1 MKKYGL
7 YTLLA
12 LLLMSG
18 AKAFGQ
24 VWEFADEFSYSS
36 DECMT
41 SFDATELSDGTI
53 AVSSVHY
60 FKSGEGDFYSY
71 HSAARKL
78 SADGELLAEKSHF
91 RESYFSPNIP
101 YLIENPNGGLYM
113 LATYSPDHDHT
124 YFNYFKNYDDPPD
137 KAIIGLYK
145 LDENLE
151 IEASYEH
158 DFVIDTFEKHDSQWN
173 YLPNHYSGEIYV
185 FSAFEDA
192 GSIVG
197 GYIKTISH
205 GNENQDW
212 HDSIFFFRM
221 NFEGEFEDFT
231 GYEMTT
237 RGGAVSFV
245 YRRNHI
251 VKDDSGYLFYIQGNG
266 CLVEF
271 SPNVNRKGCVFR
283 LDEHLNVLNVR
294 EFRHADYSQM
304 PENTFYNITVKRS
317 DHNTTYLATSSKS
330 KSDPSNDED
339 CRLYEYDDSGTSVS
353 VTNHIIRGTDQ
364 WDMPAMLKGVDLA
377 NDNTVY
383 FAYTLNVGFMNDLDS
398 WMMIERLD
406 TNLDTIST
414 VYYDLG
420 GYENI
425 HSEAFGITATNDGGV
440 LLVFSSVNLNN
451 TDQHWT
457 TVTKFPAEAFVGIE
471 EAHNCGLKMAIAY
484 PNPGKDVLNIRTGL
498 RDAWVEVYD
507 VKGRLVH
514 RQDITENVTVI
525 NTTDWSNGT
534 YVWKVYAGV
543 SMLRQGSA
551 TSGSTTPV
559 ETGKWIKE

>member
-1 MKKYGL
+1 MKNAKF

-12 LLLMSG
+12 TLLMFG
-18 AKAFGQ
+18 TKVFGQ
-24 VWEFADEFSYSS
+24 EWEFASEFSYSS
-36 DECMT
+36 DECIT
-41 SFDATELSDGTI
+41 NFDATELLDGTI

-78 SADGELLAEKSHF
+78 SANGELLAEKSHF

-113 LATYSPDHDHT
+113 LATYSPDHDYT
-124 YFNYFKNYDDPPD
+124 YFNYFKNYENPPD
-137 KAIIGLYK
+137 KAIIGLYR
-145 LDENLE
+145 LDENLD
-151 IEASYEH
+151 IETSYEH

-173 YLPNHYSGEIYV
+173 WLPNHYSGQIYV
-185 FSAFEDA
+185 FSAFEDE

-205 GNENQDW
+205 GSENQEW

-237 RGGAVSFV
+237 RGGAVSYI

-251 VKDDSGYLFYIQGNG
+251 VKDDSGYLFYIQGRS
-266 CLVEF
+266 CLADF
-271 SPNVNRKGCVFR
+271 SPNANRQGCVFR

-294 EFRHADYSQM
+294 EFRHVDYGQM
-304 PENTFYNITVKRS
+304 PENNFYNITVKRS
-317 DHNTTYLATSSKS
+317 KHNTTYLATSSKS

-339 CRLYEYDDSGTSVS
+339 CRLYEYDASGTSIS
-353 VTNHIIRGTDQ
+353 VANHVVRGTDQ
-364 WDMPAMLKGVDLA
+364 WDMPAMLKGVDVA
-377 NDNTVY
+377 EDNTVF

-406 TNLDTIST
+406 ANFDTIST

-420 GYENI
+420 GYDNI
-425 HSEAFGITATNDGGV
+425 HSEAYGITATNDGGA
-440 LLVFSSVNLNN
+440 LLTFSSANLDN
-451 TDQHWT
+451 TNQHWT
-457 TVTKFPAEAFVGIE
+457 TVTKFPAEAFDDID
-471 EAHNCGLKMAIAY
+471 EAHDNGLKVAIAY

-498 RDAWVEVYD
+498 KDAWVEVYD
-507 VKGRLVH
+507 MSGRMVY
-514 RQDITENVTVI
+514 RQEITDNI
-525 NTTDWSNGT
+525 TTIITTSWPSGT
-534 YVWKVYAGV
+534 YIWKVIANGKKAE
-543 SMLRQGSA
+543 S
-551 TSGSTTPV
+551 
-559 ETGKWIKE
+559 GKWIKQ

>member
-1 MKKYGL
+1 MKATRI

-12 LLLMSG
+12 LLLMAG
-18 AKAFGQ
+18 GVTMQAQ
-24 VWEFADEFSYSS
+24 EWEFANEFSYSS

-41 SFDATELSDGTI
+41 SFDVTELSDGTI

-113 LATYSPDHDHT
+113 LATYSPDHDYT
-124 YFNYFKNYDDPPD
+124 YFNYFKNYDNPPD

-145 LDENLE
+145 LDENLD

-173 YLPNHYSGEIYV
+173 WLPNQCSGHIYV
-185 FSAFEDA
+185 FSAFEDE

-205 GNENQDW
+205 GNENQEW

-221 NFEGEFEDFT
+221 NFEGEFENLT

-237 RGGAVSFV
+237 RGGAASYI

-251 VKDDSGYLFYIQGNG
+251 VNDDSGYLFYIQGRS
-266 CLVEF
+266 CLTNF
-271 SPNVNRKGCVFR
+271 SPNANRQGCVFR
-283 LDEHLNVLNVR
+283 LDENLNIQDVR

-317 DHNTTYLATSSKS
+317 KHKTTYLATSSKS

-353 VTNHIIRGTDQ
+353 VTNHIVRGTDQ
-364 WDMPAMLKGVDLA
+364 WDMPAMLKGMDVAD
-377 NDNTVY
+377 DNTVF

-406 TNLDTIST
+406 ANFDTIST

-420 GYENI
+420 GYDNI
-425 HSEAFGITATNDGGV
+425 HSEAYGITATNDGGV
-440 LLVFSSVNLNN
+440 LLTFSSVNLDNAN
-451 TDQHWT
+451 QHWT

-471 EAHNCGLKMAIAY
+471 EAHENGLKVAIAY

-507 VKGRLVH
+507 MNGRLIH
-514 RQDITENVTVI
+514 SQALTE
-525 NTTDWSNGT
+525 SRR
-534 YVWKVYAGV
+534 
-543 SMLRQGSA
+543 M
-551 TSGSTTPV
+551 
-559 ETGKWIKE
+559 

>member
-1 MKKYGL
+1 MKATKI

-12 LLLMSG
+12 LVLLFVG
-18 AKAFGQ
+18 NAFAQ
-24 VWEFADEFSYSS
+24 EWEYADEFSYS
-36 DECMT
+36 DNECMVN
-41 SFDATELSDGTI
+41 FDATELSDGTI

-60 FKSGEGDFYSY
+60 YKSGEGDFYSY

-78 SADGELLAEKSHF
+78 TANGELLAEKSHF

-113 LATYSPDHDHT
+113 LVTYSPDHDYT
-124 YFNYFKNYDDPPD
+124 YFNYFKNYDNPPD

-145 LDENLE
+145 LDENLD
-151 IEASYEH
+151 IEACYEH

-173 YLPNHYSGEIYV
+173 LLPNHYSGQIYV
-185 FSAFEDA
+185 FSAFEDE

-205 GNENQDW
+205 GNENQEW

-221 NFEGEFEDFT
+221 NFEGEFENLT

-237 RGGAVSFV
+237 RGGAVSYI

-251 VKDDSGYLFYIQGNG
+251 VKDDSGYLFYIQGRS
-266 CLVEF
+266 CLTNY
-271 SPNVNRKGCVFR
+271 SPNVNRQGCVFR
-283 LDEHLNVLNVR
+283 LDENLNIQDVR
-294 EFRHADYSQM
+294 EFRHVDYGQM

-317 DHNTTYLATSSKS
+317 KHNTTYLATSSKS

-353 VTNHIIRGTDQ
+353 VTNHIVRGIDQ
-364 WDMPAMLKGVDLA
+364 WDMPAMLKGVDVA
-377 NDNTVY
+377 EDNTVF

-406 TNLDTIST
+406 ADFDTIST
-414 VYYDLG
+414 VYYDMG
-420 GYENI
+420 GCDNI
-425 HSEAFGITATNDGGV
+425 HSEAYGITATNDGGV
-440 LLVFSSVNLNN
+440 LLAFSSVNLDN

-457 TVTKFPAEAFVGIE
+457 TVTKFPAEAFMGID
-471 EAHNCGLKMAIAY
+471 EAHDNSLKVAIAY

-498 RDAWVEVYD
+498 QNAHVEIYDLSGKLVYN
-507 VKGRLVH
+507 
-514 RQDITENVTVI
+514 QQITDNITSI
-525 NTTDWSNGT
+525 NTTSWPSGT
-534 YVWKVYAGV
+534 YIWKIIANGKE
-543 SMLRQGSA
+543 A
-551 TSGSTTPV
+551 
-559 ETGKWIKE
+559 ETGKWVKE

>member
-7 YTLLA
+7 YSLLA

-18 AKAFGQ
+18 AKAFAQ
-24 VWEFADEFSYSS
+24 VLEFADEFSYSS

-91 RESYFSPNIP
+91 RGSYFSSNIP

-113 LATYSPDHDHT
+113 LATYSPDHDYT
-124 YFNYFKNYDDPPD
+124 YFNYFKNYDNPPD

-173 YLPNHYSGEIYV
+173 WLPNHYSGEIYV

-317 DHNTTYLATSSKS
+317 NHNTTYLATSSKS

-383 FAYTLNVGFMNDLDS
+383 FAYTLNVGFMNDFDS

-440 LLVFSSVNLNN
+440 LLVF
-451 TDQHWT
+451 
-457 TVTKFPAEAFVGIE
+457 
-471 EAHNCGLKMAIAY
+471 
-484 PNPGKDVLNIRTGL
+484 
-498 RDAWVEVYD
+498 
-507 VKGRLVH
+507 
-514 RQDITENVTVI
+514 RQ
-525 NTTDWSNGT
+525 
-534 YVWKVYAGV
+534 
-543 SMLRQGSA
+543 
-551 TSGSTTPV
+551 
-559 ETGKWIKE
+559 

>member
-1 MKKYGL
+1 MKKL
-7 YTLLA
+7 KFSILLATLL
-12 LLLMSG
+12 MFG
-18 AKAFGQ
+18 TIVFGQ
-24 VWEFADEFSYSS
+24 EWELASEFSYSS

-41 SFDATELSDGTI
+41 NFDATELSDGTI

-78 SADGELLAEKSHF
+78 SANGELLAEKSHF

-113 LATYSPDHDHT
+113 LATYSPDHDYT
-124 YFNYFKNYDDPPD
+124 YFNYFKNYDNPPD
-137 KAIIGLYK
+137 KAIIGLYR
-145 LDENLE
+145 LDENLD
-151 IEASYEH
+151 IETSYEH

-173 YLPNHYSGEIYV
+173 WLPNHYSGQIYV
-185 FSAFEDA
+185 FSAFEDE

-205 GNENQDW
+205 GSENQEW

-221 NFEGEFEDFT
+221 NFEGEFENLT

-237 RGGAVSFV
+237 RGGAVSYI

-251 VKDDSGYLFYIQGNG
+251 VKDDSGYLFYIQGRS
-266 CLVEF
+266 CLTNF
-271 SPNVNRKGCVFR
+271 SPNANRQGCVFR

-294 EFRHADYSQM
+294 EFRHVDYSQM

-317 DHNTTYLATSSKS
+317 KHNTTYLATSSKS

-353 VTNHIIRGTDQ
+353 VTNHIVRGTDQ
-364 WDMPAMLKGVDLA
+364 WDMPAMLKGVDVA
-377 NDNTVY
+377 EDNTVF

-406 TNLDTIST
+406 ADFDTIST
-414 VYYDLG
+414 VYYDMG
-420 GYENI
+420 GCDNI
-425 HSEAFGITATNDGGV
+425 HSEAYGITATNDGGV
-440 LLVFSSVNLNN
+440 LLAFSSVNLDN

-457 TVTKFPAEAFVGIE
+457 TVTKFPAEAFMGID
-471 EAHNCGLKMAIAY
+471 EAHDNGLKVAIAY
-484 PNPGKDVLNIRTGL
+484 PNPRKDVLNIRTRL
-498 RDAWVEVYD
+498 KDARVEVYD
-507 VKGRLVH
+507 INGRLVH
-514 RQDITENVTVI
+514 NQEITESITTI
-525 NTTDWSNGT
+525 NTKNWSDGIYLWEVIVNG
-534 YVWKVYAGV
+534 KE
-543 SMLRQGSA
+543 
-551 TSGSTTPV
+551 V
-559 ETGKWIKE
+559 ESGKWIKE

>member
-1 MKKYGL
+1 MKTTRIC
-7 YTLLA
+7 TLLA
-12 LLLMSG
+12 LVLLFVG
-18 AKAFGQ
+18 NAFAQ
-24 VWEFADEFSYSS
+24 EWEYADEFSYS
-36 DECMT
+36 DNECMVN
-41 SFDATELSDGTI
+41 FDATELSDGTI

-60 FKSGEGDFYSY
+60 YKSGEGDFYSY

-78 SADGELLAEKSHF
+78 SANGELLAEKSHF

-113 LATYSPDHDHT
+113 LATYSPDHDYT
-124 YFNYFKNYDDPPD
+124 YFNYFKNYDNPPD

-145 LDENLE
+145 LDENLD

-173 YLPNHYSGEIYV
+173 WLPNQCSGHIYV
-185 FSAFEDA
+185 FSAFENE

-205 GNENQDW
+205 GNENQEW

-237 RGGAVSFV
+237 RGGAVSYI

-251 VKDDSGYLFYIQGNG
+251 VKGDSGYLFYIQGRS
-266 CLVEF
+266 CLTNY
-271 SPNVNRKGCVFR
+271 SPNVNRQGCVFR
-283 LDEHLNVLNVR
+283 LDENLNIQDVR
-294 EFRHADYSQM
+294 EFRHVDYGQM

-317 DHNTTYLATSSKS
+317 KHNTTYLATSSKS

-353 VTNHIIRGTDQ
+353 VTNHIVRGTDQ
-364 WDMPAMLKGVDLA
+364 WDMPAMLKGVDVA
-377 NDNTVY
+377 EDNTVF

-406 TNLDTIST
+406 ADFDTIST
-414 VYYDLG
+414 VYYDMG
-420 GYENI
+420 GCDNI
-425 HSEAFGITATNDGGV
+425 HSEAYGITATNDGGV
-440 LLVFSSVNLNN
+440 LLAFSSVNLDN

-457 TVTKFPAEAFVGIE
+457 TVTKFPAEAFMGID
-471 EAHNCGLKMAIAY
+471 EAHDNGLKVAIAY
-484 PNPGKDVLNIRTGL
+484 PNPGKEVLNVRTGL
-498 RDAWVEVYD
+498 KDARVEVYD
-507 VKGRLVH
+507 MSGRMVYW
-514 RQDITENVTVI
+514 QEITENVTSI
-525 NTTDWSNGT
+525 NTEGWPAGT
-534 YVWKVYAGV
+534 YVWKVFVGT
-543 SMLRQGSA
+543 STGSE
-551 TSGSTTPV
+551 TLV
-559 ETGKWIKE
+559 ETGKWVKE

>member
-1 MKKYGL
+1 MKNVRL
-7 YTLLA
+7 YFLLA
-12 LLLMSG
+12 LLLV
-18 AKAFGQ
+18 FGSETIGQ
-24 VWEFADEFSYSS
+24 EWEFASEFSYSN

-78 SADGELLAEKSHF
+78 SADGEMLAEKSYF

-101 YLIENPNGGLYM
+101 FLLENPSGDLYL
-113 LATYSPDHDHT
+113 LATYSPDHDYT
-124 YFNYFKNYDDPPD
+124 YFNYFKNYDNPPD
-137 KAIIGLYK
+137 KAVIGLYK

-151 IEASYEH
+151 IEEGFEH

-173 YLPNHYSGEIYV
+173 YLPNEYSGEIYV
-185 FSAFEDA
+185 FSAFEDE
-192 GSIVG
+192 GRIVG

-205 GNENQDW
+205 GNENQEW
-212 HDSIFFFRM
+212 HDTIFFFRM
-221 NFEGEFEDFT
+221 NFEGEFEDRV

-237 RGGAVSFV
+237 RGGAVSYV

-251 VKDDSGYLFYIQGNG
+251 VKDDTGYLFYIQGRG
-266 CLVEF
+266 CLADF
-271 SPNVNRKGCVFR
+271 SPNVNRQGSVFR

-317 DHNTTYLATSSKS
+317 KHNTTYLATSSKS

-339 CRLYEYDDSGTSVS
+339 CRLYVYDDSGTSIS
-353 VTNHIIRGTDQ
+353 VANHIVRGTDQ
-364 WDMPAMLKGVDLA
+364 WDIPAMLKSVDLA
-377 NDNTVY
+377 DDNTVY

-420 GYENI
+420 GYDNI
-425 HSEAFGITATNDGGV
+425 HSEAFGITATVDGGV
-440 LLVFSSVNLNN
+440 LLTFSSVNLNN

-457 TVTKFPAEAFVGIE
+457 TVTKFPAEAFEGIE
-471 EAHNCGLKMAIAY
+471 EAHDNGLKVAIAY
-484 PNPGKDVLNIRTGL
+484 PNPGGNTLNIRTAL
-498 RDAWVEVYD
+498 QNAHVELYD
-507 VKGRLVH
+507 INGRLVH
-514 RQDITENVTVI
+514 SQALTENVTAI
-525 NTTDWSNGT
+525 DARDWAEGV
-534 YVWKVYAGV
+534 YVWKVYANNKE
-543 SMLRQGSA
+543 A
-551 TSGSTTPV
+551 
-559 ETGKWIKE
+559 ENGKWIKE

>member
-1 MKKYGL
+1 MKAK
-7 YTLLA
+7 THFFIALA
-12 LLLMSG
+12 LL
-18 AKAFGQ
+18 FGVNALGQ
-24 VWEFADEFSYSS
+24 EWEFASEFSYSS
-36 DECMT
+36 EECMT

-113 LATYSPDHDHT
+113 LATYSPDHDYT
-124 YFNYFKNYDDPPD
+124 YFNYFKNYDNPPD

-158 DFVIDTFEKHDSQWN
+158 DFVIDTFEKHDAQWN
-173 YLPNHYSGEIYV
+173 WLPNENSGHIYV
-185 FSAFEDA
+185 FSAFEDE
-192 GSIVG
+192 GSIIG

-205 GNENQDW
+205 GNENQEW

-221 NFEGEFEDFT
+221 NFEGVFEDRV

-237 RGGAVSFV
+237 RGGAVSYV

-251 VKDDSGYLFYIQGNG
+251 VKDGAGYLFYIQGRS
-266 CLVEF
+266 CLADF
-271 SPNVNRKGCVFR
+271 SPNVNRQGCVFR
-283 LDEHLNVLNVR
+283 LEEHLNIQDVR
-294 EFRHADYSQM
+294 EFRHIDYSQM
-304 PENTFYNITVKRS
+304 PDNTFYNITVKRS
-317 DHNTTYLATSSKS
+317 KHNTTYLATSSKS
-330 KSDPSNDED
+330 KSDPGQDED
-339 CRLYEYDDSGTSVS
+339 CRFYEYDDSGSTVS
-353 VTNHIIRGTDQ
+353 VVNHIIRKTDQ
-364 WDMPAMLKGVDLA
+364 WDMPAMLKGVDLG

-383 FAYTLNVGFMNDLDS
+383 FAYTLNVGLYNDLDS

-406 TNLDTIST
+406 ANFDTIST

-420 GYENI
+420 GYDNI
-425 HSEAFGITATNDGGV
+425 HSEAYGITSLRDGGI
-440 LLVFSSVNLNN
+440 LLTFSSKNLNN
-451 TDQHWT
+451 SDQHWT
-457 TVTKFPAEAFVGIE
+457 TVTKFPDEAFVSIE
-471 EAHNCGLKMAIAY
+471 EAHENGLKVAIAY

-498 RDAWVEVYD
+498 KDARVEVYD
-507 VKGRLVH
+507 MNGRLMH
-514 RQDITENVTVI
+514 RQVITENVTAI
-525 NTTDWSNGT
+525 NTTNWTDGT
-534 YVWKVYAGV
+534 YVWRVISNGKEAE
-543 SMLRQGSA
+543 S
-551 TSGSTTPV
+551 
-559 ETGKWIKE
+559 GKWIRE

>member
-1 MKKYGL
+1 MKTNLKFIAVIAFAVL
-7 YTLLA
+7 F
-12 LLLMSG
+12 G

-24 VWEFADEFSYSS
+24 EWEYADEFSYS
-36 DECMT
+36 DNECMVN
-41 SFDATELSDGTI
+41 FDATELSDGTI

-78 SADGELLAEKSHF
+78 SANGELLAEKSHF

-113 LATYSPDHDHT
+113 LATYSPDHDYT
-124 YFNYFKNYDDPPD
+124 YFNYFKNYDNPPD

-145 LDENLE
+145 LDENLD

-173 YLPNHYSGEIYV
+173 WLPNQYSGHIYV
-185 FSAFEDA
+185 FSAFEDE

-205 GNENQDW
+205 GNENQEW

-221 NFEGEFEDFT
+221 NFEGEFENLT

-237 RGGAVSFV
+237 RGGAVSYI

-251 VKDDSGYLFYIQGNG
+251 VKDDSGYLFYIQGRS
-266 CLVEF
+266 CLTNY
-271 SPNVNRKGCVFR
+271 SPNVNRQGCVFR
-283 LDEHLNVLNVR
+283 LDENLNIQGVR

-317 DHNTTYLATSSKS
+317 KHNTTYLATSSKS
-330 KSDPSNDED
+330 KSDPSSDED
-339 CRLYEYDDSGTSVS
+339 CRLYEYDDSGTSIS
-353 VTNHIIRGTDQ
+353 VTNHIVRGTDQ
-364 WDMPAMLKGVDLA
+364 WDMPAMLKGVDVA
-377 NDNTVY
+377 DDNTVF
-383 FAYTLNVGFMNDLDS
+383 FAYTLNVGFMNDMDS

-406 TNLDTIST
+406 ADFDTIST

-420 GYENI
+420 GYDNI
-425 HSEAFGITATNDGGV
+425 HSEAYGITATNDGGV
-440 LLVFSSVNLNN
+440 LLSFSSVNLDN
-451 TDQHWT
+451 TNQHWT
-457 TVTKFPAEAFVGIE
+457 TVTKFPAEAFMEID
-471 EAHNCGLKMAIAY
+471 EAHDNGLKVAIAY

-498 RDAWVEVYD
+498 QNAQVEIYD
-507 VKGRLVH
+507 LSGKLIH
-514 RQDITENVTVI
+514 NQQITDNITPI
-525 NTTDWSNGT
+525 TTTSWPSGT
-534 YVWKVYAGV
+534 YIWKVIANGKEAE
-543 SMLRQGSA
+543 S
-551 TSGSTTPV
+551 
-559 ETGKWIKE
+559 GKWIKQ

>member
-1 MKKYGL
+1 MKTIRL
-7 YTLLA
+7 FTLLA
-12 LLLMSG
+12 LVLLFVG
-18 AKAFGQ
+18 NAFAQ
-24 VWEFADEFSYSS
+24 KWEYADEFSYS
-36 DECMT
+36 DNECMVN
-41 SFDATELSDGTI
+41 FDATELSDGTI

-60 FKSGEGDFYSY
+60 YKSGEGDFYSY

-113 LATYSPDHDHT
+113 LVTYSPDHDYT
-124 YFNYFKNYDDPPD
+124 YFNYFKNYDNPPD

-145 LDENLE
+145 LDENLD
-151 IEASYEH
+151 IEACYEH

-173 YLPNHYSGEIYV
+173 WLPNHYSGQIYV
-185 FSAFEDA
+185 FSAFEDE

-205 GNENQDW
+205 GNENQEW

-221 NFEGEFEDFT
+221 NFEGEFENLT

-237 RGGAVSFV
+237 RGGAVSYI

-251 VKDDSGYLFYIQGNG
+251 VKGDSGYLFYIQGRS
-266 CLVEF
+266 CLTNY
-271 SPNVNRKGCVFR
+271 SPNVNRQGCVFR
-283 LDEHLNVLNVR
+283 LDENLNIQDVR
-294 EFRHADYSQM
+294 EFRHVDYGQM

-317 DHNTTYLATSSKS
+317 KHNTTYLATSSKS

-353 VTNHIIRGTDQ
+353 VTNHIVRGTDQ
-364 WDMPAMLKGVDLA
+364 WDMPAMLKGVDVA
-377 NDNTVY
+377 EDNTVF

-398 WMMIERLD
+398 WMMIERTD
-406 TNLDTIST
+406 TNLDIIST

-420 GYENI
+420 GYDNI
-425 HSEAFGITATNDGGV
+425 HSEAYGITATSDGGG
-440 LLVFSSVNLNN
+440 LLAFSSVNLDN

-457 TVTKFPAEAFVGIE
+457 TVTKFPAEAFMGID
-471 EAHNCGLKMAIAY
+471 EAHDNGLKVAVAY
-484 PNPGKDVLNIRTGL
+484 PNPGKDVLNIMTGL
-498 RDAWVEVYD
+498 KDARVEVYGMS
-507 VKGRLVH
+507 GRMIYGKE
-514 RQDITENVTVI
+514 ITENVTAI
-525 NTTDWSNGT
+525 NTSTWPAGS
-534 YVWKVYAGV
+534 YVWRVMAGT
-543 SMLRQGSA
+543 STGSVTEA
-551 TSGSTTPV
+551 ES
-559 ETGKWIKE
+559 GKWIKE

>member
-1 MKKYGL
+1 MKKL
-7 YTLLA
+7 KFSILLATLL
-12 LLLMSG
+12 MFG
-18 AKAFGQ
+18 TIVFGQ
-24 VWEFADEFSYSS
+24 EWELASEFSYSS

-41 SFDATELSDGTI
+41 NFDATELSDGTI

-78 SADGELLAEKSHF
+78 SANGELLAEKSHF

-113 LATYSPDHDHT
+113 LATYSPDHDYT
-124 YFNYFKNYDDPPD
+124 YFNYFKNYDNPPD
-137 KAIIGLYK
+137 KAIIGLYR
-145 LDENLE
+145 LDENLD
-151 IEASYEH
+151 IETSYEH

-173 YLPNHYSGEIYV
+173 WLPNHYSGQIYV
-185 FSAFEDA
+185 FSAFEDE

-205 GNENQDW
+205 GSENQEW

-221 NFEGEFEDFT
+221 NFEGEFENLT

-237 RGGAVSFV
+237 RGGAVSYI

-251 VKDDSGYLFYIQGNG
+251 VKDDSGYLFYIQGRS
-266 CLVEF
+266 CLTNF
-271 SPNVNRKGCVFR
+271 SPNANRQGCVFR

-294 EFRHADYSQM
+294 EFRHVDYSQM

-317 DHNTTYLATSSKS
+317 KHNTTYLATSSKS

-353 VTNHIIRGTDQ
+353 VTNHIVRGTDQ
-364 WDMPAMLKGVDLA
+364 WDMPAMLKGVDVA
-377 NDNTVY
+377 EDNTVF

-406 TNLDTIST
+406 ADFDTIST
-414 VYYDLG
+414 VYYDMG
-420 GYENI
+420 GCDNI
-425 HSEAFGITATNDGGV
+425 HSEAYGITATNDGGV
-440 LLVFSSVNLNN
+440 LLAFSSVNLDN

-457 TVTKFPAEAFVGIE
+457 TVTKFPAEAFMGID
-471 EAHNCGLKMAIAY
+471 EAHDNGLKVAIAY
-484 PNPGKDVLNIRTGL
+484 PNPGKDVLNIRTRL
-498 RDAWVEVYD
+498 KDARVEVYD
-507 VKGRLVH
+507 INGRLVH
-514 RQDITENVTVI
+514 NQEITESITTI
-525 NTTDWSNGT
+525 NTKNWSDGIYLWEVIVNG
-534 YVWKVYAGV
+534 KE
-543 SMLRQGSA
+543 
-551 TSGSTTPV
+551 V
-559 ETGKWIKE
+559 ESGKWIKE

>member
-1 MKKYGL
+1 MKKLNFYAL
-7 YTLLA
+7 VA
-12 LLLMSG
+12 LLLIFG

-24 VWEFADEFSYSS
+24 EWEYADEFSYS
-36 DECMT
+36 DNECMVN
-41 SFDATELSDGTI
+41 FDATELSDGTI

-60 FKSGEGDFYSY
+60 YKSGEGDFYSY

-78 SADGELLAEKSHF
+78 TANGELLAEKSHF

-113 LATYSPDHDHT
+113 LATYSPDHDYT
-124 YFNYFKNYDDPPD
+124 YFNYFKNYDNPPD

-145 LDENLE
+145 LDNNLD

-173 YLPNHYSGEIYV
+173 WLPNQYSGQIYV
-185 FSAFEDA
+185 FSAFEDE

-205 GNENQDW
+205 GNENQEW

-221 NFEGEFEDFT
+221 NFEGEFENLT

-237 RGGAVSFV
+237 RGGAVSYI

-251 VKDDSGYLFYIQGNG
+251 VKDDSGYLFYIQGRS
-266 CLVEF
+266 CLTNY
-271 SPNVNRKGCVFR
+271 SPNVNRQGCVFR
-283 LDEHLNVLNVR
+283 LDENLNIQDVR
-294 EFRHADYSQM
+294 EFRHVDYGQM

-317 DHNTTYLATSSKS
+317 KHNTTYLATSSKS

-353 VTNHIIRGTDQ
+353 VANHIVRGTDQ
-364 WDMPAMLKGVDLA
+364 WDMPAMLKGVDVA
-377 NDNTVY
+377 EDNTVF
-383 FAYTLNVGFMNDLDS
+383 FAYTLNVGFMNDMDS

-406 TNLDTIST
+406 ANFDTIST

-425 HSEAFGITATNDGGV
+425 HSEAYSITATNNGDV
-440 LLVFSSVNLNN
+440 LLAFSSVNLNN
-451 TDQHWT
+451 TNQHWT
-457 TVTKFPAEAFVGIE
+457 TVTKFPAEAFDGID
-471 EAHNCGLKMAIAY
+471 EAHDNGLKVAIAY
-484 PNPGKDVLNIRTGL
+484 PNPGKDVLNIWTGL
-498 RDAWVEVYD
+498 KDAWVEVYD
-507 VKGRLVH
+507 MSGKMVD
-514 RQDITENVTVI
+514 RQEITEDVTSI
-525 NTTDWSNGT
+525 NAEGWPSGA
-534 YVWKVYAGV
+534 YIWKVISDNKEAE
-543 SMLRQGSA
+543 S
-551 TSGSTTPV
+551 
-559 ETGKWIKE
+559 GKWIKE

>member
-1 MKKYGL
+1 MKTMSFYI
-7 YTLLA
+7 LLA
-12 LLLMSG
+12 LVLLFVG
-18 AKAFGQ
+18 NAFAQ
-24 VWEFADEFSYSS
+24 EWEYADEFSYS
-36 DECMT
+36 DNECMVN
-41 SFDATELSDGTI
+41 FDATELSDGTI

-78 SADGELLAEKSHF
+78 SANGELLAEKSHF

-113 LATYSPDHDHT
+113 LATYSPDHDYT
-124 YFNYFKNYDDPPD
+124 YFNYFKNYDNPPD
-137 KAIIGLYK
+137 KAIIGLYR
-145 LDENLE
+145 LDENLD
-151 IEASYEH
+151 IETSYEH

-173 YLPNHYSGEIYV
+173 WLPNHYSGQIYV
-185 FSAFEDA
+185 FSAFEDE

-205 GNENQDW
+205 GNENQEW

-221 NFEGEFEDFT
+221 NFEGEFENLT

-237 RGGAVSFV
+237 RGGAVSYI

-251 VKDDSGYLFYIQGNG
+251 VKDDSGYLFYIQGRS
-266 CLVEF
+266 CLTNY
-271 SPNVNRKGCVFR
+271 SPNVNRQGCVFR
-283 LDEHLNVLNVR
+283 LDENLNIQDVR
-294 EFRHADYSQM
+294 EFRHVDYGQM

-317 DHNTTYLATSSKS
+317 KHNTTYLATSSKS

-353 VTNHIIRGTDQ
+353 VTNHIVRGTDQ
-364 WDMPAMLKGVDLA
+364 WDMPAMLKGVDVA
-377 NDNTVY
+377 EDNTVF

-406 TNLDTIST
+406 ADFDTIST
-414 VYYDLG
+414 VYYDMG
-420 GYENI
+420 GCDNI
-425 HSEAFGITATNDGGV
+425 HSEAYGITATNDGGV
-440 LLVFSSVNLNN
+440 LLAFSSVNLDN

-457 TVTKFPAEAFVGIE
+457 TVTKFLAEAFMGID
-471 EAHNCGLKMAIAY
+471 EAHDNSLKVAIAY

-498 RDAWVEVYD
+498 KDARVEVYD
-507 VKGRLVH
+507 MNGRMIY
-514 RQDITENVTVI
+514 RQEITENITSI
-525 NTTDWSNGT
+525 NTKEWPSGT
-534 YVWKVYAGV
+534 YVWKVIANDKKAE
-543 SMLRQGSA
+543 S
-551 TSGSTTPV
+551 
-559 ETGKWIKE
+559 GKWIKQ

>member
-1 MKKYGL
+1 MKTMRF

-12 LLLMSG
+12 LVLLFVG
-18 AKAFGQ
+18 NAFAQ
-24 VWEFADEFSYSS
+24 EWEYADEFSYS
-36 DECMT
+36 DNECMVN
-41 SFDATELSDGTI
+41 FDATELSDGTI

-60 FKSGEGDFYSY
+60 YKSGEGDFYSY

-78 SADGELLAEKSHF
+78 TANGELLAEKSHF

-113 LATYSPDHDHT
+113 LVTYSPDHDYT
-124 YFNYFKNYDDPPD
+124 YFNYFKNYDNPPD

-145 LDENLE
+145 LDENLD
-151 IEASYEH
+151 IEACYEH

-173 YLPNHYSGEIYV
+173 WLPNHYSGQIYV
-185 FSAFEDA
+185 FSAFEDE

-205 GNENQDW
+205 GNENQEW

-221 NFEGEFEDFT
+221 NFEGEFENLT

-237 RGGAVSFV
+237 RGGAVSYI

-251 VKDDSGYLFYIQGNG
+251 VKGDSGYLFYIQGRS
-266 CLVEF
+266 CLTNY
-271 SPNVNRKGCVFR
+271 SPNVNRQGCVFR
-283 LDEHLNVLNVR
+283 LDENLNIQDVR
-294 EFRHADYSQM
+294 EFRHVDYGQM

-317 DHNTTYLATSSKS
+317 KHNTTYLATSSKS

-353 VTNHIIRGTDQ
+353 VTNHIVRGTDQ
-364 WDMPAMLKGVDLA
+364 WDMPAMLKGVDVA
-377 NDNTVY
+377 EDNTV
-383 FAYTLNVGFMNDLDS
+383 FIAYTLNVGFMNDMDS
-398 WMMIERLD
+398 WMMIERTD
-406 TNLDTIST
+406 TNLDIIST

-420 GYENI
+420 GYDNI
-425 HSEAFGITATNDGGV
+425 HSEAYSITATSDGGG
-440 LLVFSSVNLNN
+440 LLAFSSVNLDN

-457 TVTKFPAEAFVGIE
+457 TVTKFPAEAFMGID
-471 EAHNCGLKMAIAY
+471 EAHDNSLKVAIAY

-498 RDAWVEVYD
+498 KDARVEVYD
-507 VKGRLVH
+507 VNGGMVY
-514 RQDITENVTVI
+514 RQEITGNVTAI
-525 NTTDWSNGT
+525 NTTDWSEGS

-543 SMLRQGSA
+543 STLRPGSA
-551 TSGSTTPV
+551 TAGSGTLA
-559 ETGKWIKE
+559 ETGKWVKE

>member
-18 AKAFGQ
+18 TKAFAQ

-113 LATYSPDHDHT
+113 LATYSPDHDYT
-124 YFNYFKNYDDPPD
+124 YFNYFKNYENPPD

-185 FSAFEDA
+185 FSAFEDE

-205 GNENQDW
+205 GNENQEW

-221 NFEGEFEDFT
+221 SFEGEFEDLT

-251 VKDDSGYLFYIQGNG
+251 VKDDSGYLFYIQGRG
-266 CLVEF
+266 CLADF
-271 SPNVNRKGCVFR
+271 SPNANRKGSVFR

-317 DHNTTYLATSSKS
+317 KHNTTYLATSSKS

-339 CRLYEYDDSGTSVS
+339 CRLYEYDDSGTL
-353 VTNHIIRGTDQ
+353 VTVANHIVRGTYQ

-398 WMMIERLD
+398 WMMIECLETD
-406 TNLDTIST
+406 LDTIST

-420 GYENI
+420 EYDNI
-425 HSEAFGITATNDGGV
+425 HSEAYGITATIDGGV
-440 LLVFSSVNLNN
+440 LLTFSSVNLDN
-451 TDQHWT
+451 TNQHWT
-457 TVTKFPAEAFVGIE
+457 SVTKFPAEAFVGID
-471 EAHNCGLKMAIAY
+471 EAHENGLKLAIAY
-484 PNPGKDVLNIRTGL
+484 PNPGRNTLNIRTAL
-498 RDAWVEVYD
+498 QNARVEVYD
-507 VKGRLVH
+507 MNGRLVH
-514 RQDITENVTVI
+514 SQAITENVTSI
-525 NTTDWSNGT
+525 EATDWAAGV
-534 YVWKVYAGV
+534 YVWKVIAGT
-543 SMLRQGSA
+543 STGSV
-551 TSGSTTPV
+551 TEV
-559 ETGKWIKE
+559 ENGKWIKE

>member
-1 MKKYGL
+1 MKTMRF

-12 LLLMSG
+12 LVLLFVG
-18 AKAFGQ
+18 NAFAQ
-24 VWEFADEFSYSS
+24 EWEYADEFSYS
-36 DECMT
+36 DNECMVN
-41 SFDATELSDGTI
+41 FDATELFDGTI

-78 SADGELLAEKSHF
+78 SANGELLAEKSHF

-113 LATYSPDHDHT
+113 LVTYSPDHDYT
-124 YFNYFKNYDDPPD
+124 YFNYFKNYDNPPD

-145 LDENLE
+145 LDENLD
-151 IEASYEH
+151 IEACYEH

-173 YLPNHYSGEIYV
+173 WLPNHYSGQIYV
-185 FSAFEDA
+185 FSAFEDE

-205 GNENQDW
+205 RNENQEW

-221 NFEGEFEDFT
+221 NFEGEFENLT

-237 RGGAVSFV
+237 RGGAVSYI

-251 VKDDSGYLFYIQGNG
+251 VKDDSGYLFYIQGRS
-266 CLVEF
+266 CLTNY
-271 SPNVNRKGCVFR
+271 SPNVNRQGCVFR
-283 LDEHLNVLNVR
+283 LDENLNIQDVR
-294 EFRHADYSQM
+294 EFRHVDYVQM

-317 DHNTTYLATSSKS
+317 KHNTTYLATSSKS

-353 VTNHIIRGTDQ
+353 VTNHIVRGTDQ
-364 WDMPAMLKGVDLA
+364 WDMPAMLKGVDVA
-377 NDNTVY
+377 EDNTVF

-406 TNLDTIST
+406 ADFDTIST
-414 VYYDLG
+414 VYYDMG
-420 GYENI
+420 GCDNI
-425 HSEAFGITATNDGGV
+425 HSEAYGITATNDGGV
-440 LLVFSSVNLNN
+440 LLAFSSVNLDN

-457 TVTKFPAEAFVGIE
+457 TVTKFPAEAFMGID
-471 EAHNCGLKMAIAY
+471 EAHDNSLKVAIAY
-484 PNPGKDVLNIRTGL
+484 PNPWKDVLNIRTGL
-498 RDAWVEVYD
+498 KDARVEVYD
-507 VKGRLVH
+507 MNGRMIY
-514 RQDITENVTVI
+514 RQEITENDTAI
-525 NTTDWSNGT
+525 NTTNWSEGT
-534 YVWKVYAGV
+534 YVWKVISNGIE
-543 SMLRQGSA
+543 
-551 TSGSTTPV
+551 V
-559 ETGKWIKE
+559 ENGKWIKQ

>member
-1 MKKYGL
+1 MKKMKFSIL
-7 YTLLA
+7 LATLL
-12 LLLMSG
+12 MFG
-18 AKAFGQ
+18 TIVFGQ
-24 VWEFADEFSYSS
+24 EWELASEFSYSS

-41 SFDATELSDGTI
+41 NFDATELSDGTI
-53 AVSSVHY
+53 AVSSAHY

-78 SADGELLAEKSHF
+78 SANGELLAEKSYF

-113 LATYSPDHDHT
+113 LATYSPDHDYT
-124 YFNYFKNYDDPPD
+124 YFNYFKNYDNPPD

-145 LDENLE
+145 LDENLD

-173 YLPNHYSGEIYV
+173 WLPNHYSGQIYV
-185 FSAFEDA
+185 FSAFEDE

-205 GNENQDW
+205 GNENQEW

-237 RGGAVSFV
+237 RGGAVSYI

-251 VKDDSGYLFYIQGNG
+251 VKGDSGYLFYIQGRS
-266 CLVEF
+266 CLTNF
-271 SPNVNRKGCVFR
+271 SPNANRQGCVFR

-294 EFRHADYSQM
+294 EFRHVDYSQM

-317 DHNTTYLATSSKS
+317 KLNTTYLATSSKS
-330 KSDPSNDED
+330 KSNPSNDED

-353 VTNHIIRGTDQ
+353 VTNHIVRGTDQ
-364 WDMPAMLKGVDLA
+364 WDMPAMLKGVDVA
-377 NDNTVY
+377 EDNTVF
-383 FAYTLNVGFMNDLDS
+383 FAYTLNVGFMNDMDS
-398 WMMIERLD
+398 WMMIERTD
-406 TNLDTIST
+406 ADFDTIST

-420 GYENI
+420 GYDNI
-425 HSEAFGITATNDGGV
+425 HSEAYGITATSDDGA
-440 LLVFSSVNLNN
+440 LLAFSSVNLDN
-451 TDQHWT
+451 TNQHWT
-457 TVTKFPAEAFVGIE
+457 TITKFPAEAFLGID
-471 EAHNCGLKMAIAY
+471 EAHNNGLKVAIAY

-498 RDAWVEVYD
+498 KDAKVEVYD
-507 VKGRLVH
+507 MNGRMVY
-514 RQDITENVTVI
+514 RQEITENVTSI
-525 NTTDWSNGT
+525 DAEGWPAGS
-534 YVWKVYAGV
+534 YVWKAIANGKE
-543 SMLRQGSA
+543 
-551 TSGSTTPV
+551 V
-559 ETGKWIKE
+559 ESGKWIKQ

>member
-1 MKKYGL
+1 MKATRL

-12 LLLMSG
+12 LLIFFWG
-18 AKAFGQ
+18 KAFGQ
-24 VWEFADEFSYSS
+24 EWEFADEFSYSS
-36 DECMT
+36 NECMT

-78 SADGELLAEKSHF
+78 SAVGELLAEKSHF

-113 LATYSPDHDHT
+113 LATYSPDHDYT
-124 YFNYFKNYDDPPD
+124 YFNYFKNYDNPPD
-137 KAIIGLYK
+137 KAIIGLYR
-145 LDENLE
+145 LDDNLE

-173 YLPNHYSGEIYV
+173 YLPNHYSGQIYM
-185 FSAFEDA
+185 FSAFEDE

-205 GNENQDW
+205 GNENQEW
-212 HDSIFFFRM
+212 HDSIYFFRM
-221 NFEGEFEDFT
+221 NFEGEFEDFN

-251 VKDDSGYLFYIQGNG
+251 VKDDSGYLFYIQGRG
-266 CLVEF
+266 CLANF
-271 SPNVNRKGCVFR
+271 SPNANRKGSVFR
-283 LDEHLNVLNVR
+283 LDEHLNVLNVS

-317 DHNTTYLATSSKS
+317 KHNTTYLATSSKS

-339 CRLYEYDDSGTSVS
+339 CRLYEYDDNGTAVA
-353 VTNHIIRGTDQ
+353 VANYIIKGTNQ
-364 WDMPAMLKGVDLA
+364 WDIPAMLKGVDLA

-420 GYENI
+420 GYDNI

-471 EAHNCGLKMAIAY
+471 EAHDNGLKVAIAY

-498 RDAWVEVYD
+498 KDARVEVYD
-507 VKGRLVH
+507 MNGMMVY
-514 RQDITENVTVI
+514 RQEITENVTAI
-525 NTTDWSNGT
+525 NTMDWSEGT
-534 YVWKVYAGV
+534 YVWKVYANNKE
-543 SMLRQGSA
+543 
-551 TSGSTTPV
+551 V
-559 ETGKWIKE
+559 ENGKWIKE

>member
-1 MKKYGL
+1 MKNSKFYA
-7 YTLLA
+7 LLA
-12 LLLMSG
+12 LLMIFG

-24 VWEFADEFSYSS
+24 EWEYADEFSYS
-36 DECMT
+36 DNECMVN
-41 SFDATELSDGTI
+41 FDATELSDGTI

-60 FKSGEGDFYSY
+60 YKSGEGDFYSY

-78 SADGELLAEKSHF
+78 TANGELLAEKSHF

-113 LATYSPDHDHT
+113 LVTYSPDHDYT
-124 YFNYFKNYDDPPD
+124 YFNYFKNYDNPPD

-145 LDENLE
+145 LDENLD
-151 IEASYEH
+151 IEACYEH

-173 YLPNHYSGEIYV
+173 WLPNQYSGQIYV
-185 FSAFEDA
+185 FSAFEDE

-205 GNENQDW
+205 GNENQEW

-221 NFEGEFEDFT
+221 NFEGEFENLT

-237 RGGAVSFV
+237 RGGAVSYI

-251 VKDDSGYLFYIQGNG
+251 VKDDSGYLFYIQGRS
-266 CLVEF
+266 CLTNY
-271 SPNVNRKGCVFR
+271 SPNVNRQGCVFK
-283 LDEHLNVLNVR
+283 LDENLNIQDVR
-294 EFRHADYSQM
+294 EFRHVDYGQM

-317 DHNTTYLATSSKS
+317 KHNTTYLATSSKS

-353 VTNHIIRGTDQ
+353 VANHIVRGTDQ
-364 WDMPAMLKGVDLA
+364 WDMPAMLKGVDVA
-377 NDNTVY
+377 DDNTVF
-383 FAYTLNVGFMNDLDS
+383 FAYTLNIGFMNDMDS

-406 TNLDTIST
+406 ANFDTIST

-420 GYENI
+420 GYDNI
-425 HSEAFGITATNDGGV
+425 HSEAYGITATNDGGV
-440 LLVFSSVNLNN
+440 LLAFSSVNLNN
-451 TDQHWT
+451 TNQHWT
-457 TVTKFPAEAFVGIE
+457 TVTKFPAEAFDGID
-471 EAHNCGLKMAIAY
+471 EAHDSGLKVAIAY

-498 RDAWVEVYD
+498 KDAWVEVYD
-507 VKGRLVH
+507 MSGRMVYG
-514 RQDITENVTVI
+514 QEIMEDVTSI
-525 NTTDWSNGT
+525 NAEGWPSGA
-534 YVWKVYAGV
+534 YIWKVISDNKEAE
-543 SMLRQGSA
+543 S
-551 TSGSTTPV
+551 
-559 ETGKWIKE
+559 GKWIKE

>member
-1 MKKYGL
+1 
-7 YTLLA
+7 
-12 LLLMSG
+12 
-18 AKAFGQ
+18 
-24 VWEFADEFSYSS
+24 
-36 DECMT
+36 
-41 SFDATELSDGTI
+41 
-53 AVSSVHY
+53 
-60 FKSGEGDFYSY
+60 
-71 HSAARKL
+71 L
-78 SADGELLAEKSHF
+78 SADGELLAGKSHF

-113 LATYSPDHDHT
+113 LATYSPDHDYT
-124 YFNYFKNYDDPPD
+124 YFNYFKNYDNPPD

-185 FSAFEDA
+185 FSVFEDE

-221 NFEGEFEDFT
+221 NFEGEFEDLT

-251 VKDDSGYLFYIQGNG
+251 VKDDSGYLFYIQGNS
-266 CLVEF
+266 CLVGF
-271 SPNVNRKGCVFR
+271 SPNVNGKGCVFR

-317 DHNTTYLATSSKS
+317 KHNTTYLATSSKS

-339 CRLYEYDDSGTSVS
+339 CRLYEYDDSGPSVS

-406 TNLDTIST
+406 TNLDTMST

-471 EAHNCGLKMAIAY
+471 EAHDCGLKVAIAY
-484 PNPGKDVLNIRTGL
+484 PNPGKDMLNIRTGL
-498 RDAWVEVYD
+498 QNAHVEVYD
-507 VKGRLVH
+507 MNGRLIH
-514 RQDITENVTVI
+514 SQALTENVTAIDATEWAEGV
-525 NTTDWSNGT
+525 
-534 YVWKVYAGV
+534 YVWKVYV
-543 SMLRQGSA
+543 SDGGPSTGSGTA
-551 TSGSTTPV
+551 SSTTLA

>member
-1 MKKYGL
+1 MKNAKF

-12 LLLMSG
+12 TLLMFG
-18 AKAFGQ
+18 TKVFGQ
-24 VWEFADEFSYSS
+24 EWEFASEFSYSS
-36 DECMT
+36 DECIT
-41 SFDATELSDGTI
+41 NFDATELLDGTI

-78 SADGELLAEKSHF
+78 SANGELLAEKSHF

-113 LATYSPDHDHT
+113 LATYSPDHDYT
-124 YFNYFKNYDDPPD
+124 YFNYFKNYENPPD
-137 KAIIGLYK
+137 KAIIGLYR
-145 LDENLE
+145 LDENLD
-151 IEASYEH
+151 IETSYEH

-173 YLPNHYSGEIYV
+173 WLPNHYSGQIYV
-185 FSAFEDA
+185 FSAFEDE

-205 GNENQDW
+205 GSENQEW

-237 RGGAVSFV
+237 RGGAVSYI

-251 VKDDSGYLFYIQGNG
+251 VKGDSGYLFYIQGRS
-266 CLVEF
+266 CLTNF
-271 SPNVNRKGCVFR
+271 SPNANRQGCVFR

-294 EFRHADYSQM
+294 EFRHVDYSQM

-317 DHNTTYLATSSKS
+317 KHNTTYLATSSKS

-339 CRLYEYDDSGTSVS
+339 CRLYEYDASGTSIS
-353 VTNHIIRGTDQ
+353 VANHVVRGTDQ
-364 WDMPAMLKGVDLA
+364 WDMPAMLKGVDVA
-377 NDNTVY
+377 EDNTVF

-406 TNLDTIST
+406 ANFDTIST

-420 GYENI
+420 GYDNI
-425 HSEAFGITATNDGGV
+425 HSEAYGITATNDGGA
-440 LLVFSSVNLNN
+440 LLTFSSANLDN
-451 TDQHWT
+451 TNQHWT
-457 TVTKFPAEAFVGIE
+457 TVTKFPAEAFDDID
-471 EAHNCGLKMAIAY
+471 EAHDNGLKVAIAY

-498 RDAWVEVYD
+498 KDAWVEVYD
-507 VKGRLVH
+507 MSGRMVY
-514 RQDITENVTVI
+514 RQEITDNI
-525 NTTDWSNGT
+525 TTIITTSWPSGT
-534 YVWKVYAGV
+534 YIWKVIANGKKAE
-543 SMLRQGSA
+543 S
-551 TSGSTTPV
+551 
-559 ETGKWIKE
+559 GKWIKQ

>member
-1 MKKYGL
+1 MKTIRF

-12 LLLMSG
+12 FLFFG

-24 VWEFADEFSYSS
+24 EWEYADEFSYS
-36 DECMT
+36 DNECMVN
-41 SFDATELSDGTI
+41 FDATELSDGTI

-113 LATYSPDHDHT
+113 LATYSPDHDYT
-124 YFNYFKNYDDPPD
+124 YFNYFKNYDNPPD

-145 LDENLE
+145 LDENLD

-173 YLPNHYSGEIYV
+173 WLPNQCSGHIYV
-185 FSAFEDA
+185 FSAFENE

-197 GYIKTISH
+197 GFIKTISH
-205 GNENQDW
+205 GNENQEW

-221 NFEGEFEDFT
+221 NFEGEFENLT
-231 GYEMTT
+231 GYELTT
-237 RGGAVSFV
+237 RGGAVSYI

-251 VKDDSGYLFYIQGNG
+251 VKDDSGYLFYIQGRS
-266 CLVEF
+266 CLTNY
-271 SPNVNRKGCVFR
+271 SPNVNRQGCVFR
-283 LDEHLNVLNVR
+283 LDENLNIQDVR
-294 EFRHADYSQM
+294 EFRHVDYGQM

-317 DHNTTYLATSSKS
+317 KHNTTYLATSSKS

-353 VTNHIIRGTDQ
+353 VTNHIVRGTDQ
-364 WDMPAMLKGVDLA
+364 WDMPAMLKGVDVA
-377 NDNTVY
+377 EDNTVF

-406 TNLDTIST
+406 ADFDTIST
-414 VYYDLG
+414 VYYDMG
-420 GYENI
+420 GCDNI
-425 HSEAFGITATNDGGV
+425 HSEAYGITATNDGGV
-440 LLVFSSVNLNN
+440 LLAFSSVNLDN

-457 TVTKFPAEAFVGIE
+457 TVTKFPAEAFLGID
-471 EAHNCGLKMAIAY
+471 EAHYNGLKVAIAY

-498 RDAWVEVYD
+498 QNAHVEIYD
-507 VKGRLVH
+507 LSGKLNH
-514 RQDITENVTVI
+514 KQQITDNITPITTTSWPSGTYIWKVI
-525 NTTDWSNGT
+525 SNG
-534 YVWKVYAGV
+534 KEAE
-543 SMLRQGSA
+543 S
-551 TSGSTTPV
+551 
-559 ETGKWIKE
+559 GKWIKQ

>member
-1 MKKYGL
+1 MKAK
-7 YTLLA
+7 THFFIALA
-12 LLLMSG
+12 LL
-18 AKAFGQ
+18 FGVNALGQ
-24 VWEFADEFSYSS
+24 EWEFASEFSYSS
-36 DECMT
+36 EECMT

-113 LATYSPDHDHT
+113 LATYSPDHDYT
-124 YFNYFKNYDDPPD
+124 YFNYFKNYDNPPD

-158 DFVIDTFEKHDSQWN
+158 DFVIDTFEKHDAQWN
-173 YLPNHYSGEIYV
+173 WLPNENSGHIYV
-185 FSAFEDA
+185 FSAFEDE
-192 GSIVG
+192 GSIIG

-205 GNENQDW
+205 GNENQEW

-221 NFEGEFEDFT
+221 NFEGVFEDRV

-237 RGGAVSFV
+237 RGGAVSYV

-251 VKDDSGYLFYIQGNG
+251 VKDGAGYLFYIQGRS
-266 CLVEF
+266 CLADF
-271 SPNVNRKGCVFR
+271 SPNVNRQGCVFR
-283 LDEHLNVLNVR
+283 LEEHLNIQDVR
-294 EFRHADYSQM
+294 EFRHIDYSQM
-304 PENTFYNITVKRS
+304 PDNTFYNITVKRS
-317 DHNTTYLATSSKS
+317 KHNTTYLATSSKS
-330 KSDPSNDED
+330 KSDPGQDED
-339 CRLYEYDDSGTSVS
+339 CRFYEYDDSGSTVS
-353 VTNHIIRGTDQ
+353 VVNHIIRKTDQ
-364 WDMPAMLKGVDLA
+364 WDMPAMLKGVDLG

-383 FAYTLNVGFMNDLDS
+383 FAYTLNVGLYNDLDS

-406 TNLDTIST
+406 ANFDTIST

-420 GYENI
+420 GYNNI
-425 HSEAFGITATNDGGV
+425 HSEAYGITSLRDGG
-440 LLVFSSVNLNN
+440 LLLTFSSKNLNN
-451 TDQHWT
+451 SDQHWT
-457 TVTKFPAEAFVGIE
+457 TVTKFPDEAFVSIE
-471 EAHNCGLKMAIAY
+471 EAHENGLKVAIAY

-498 RDAWVEVYD
+498 KDARVEVYD
-507 VKGRLVH
+507 MNGRLMH
-514 RQDITENVTVI
+514 RQVITENVTAI
-525 NTTDWSNGT
+525 NTTNWTDGT
-534 YVWKVYAGV
+534 YVWRVISNGKEAE
-543 SMLRQGSA
+543 S
-551 TSGSTTPV
+551 
-559 ETGKWIKE
+559 GKWIRE